1 LCEYFSPATEITE
14 LVIEGSRNKGRS
26 GIAVDSMFVQ
36 TGGCPPFR
44 NNDFEKNFN
53 TYQNKRREN
62 ESDAEWS
69 IKVGS
74 TATSNTGPSADHTL
88 STIFG
93 IQLICT

>member
-1 LCEYFSPATEITE
+1 
-14 LVIEGSRNKGRS
+14 V
-26 GIAVDSMFVQ
+26 VVQ

-44 NNDFEKNFN
+44 DIDFEKTFN
-53 TYQNKRREN
+53 TYQNKRRKD